1 MNQLEFESH
10 FKKLWENLKLYNH
23 IVKNMKKKN
32 NAKQASEIAD
42 NFEREIKKDIIQDLL
57 NWYVL
62 KKHFGEE
69 IDENIIRNDVV
80 HRINGELAKLG
91 VPMLDTSILR

>member
-1 MNQLEFESH
+1 MKELEFESH
-10 FKKLWENLKLYNH
+10 FKKLWQNLKIYNH
-23 IVKNMKKKN
+23 IVKSLKKKF

-42 NFEREIKKDIIQDLL
+42 NFEQEIQKEIIQDLS
-57 NWYVL
+57 NWYIL

-69 IDENIIRNDVV
+69 ISEDIVRDDVV
-80 HRINGELAKLG
+80 HRINGELAKAG